1 MDKKK
6 EVRCNNLH
14 YNYDLAECDWLF
26 KHDVNPIGCGTHD
39 KTGKAWQQWDYTVRI
54 IISIWNNPNVMLR
67 KLNV

>member
-39 KTGKAWQQWDYTVRI
+39 KTG
-54 IISIWNNPNVMLR
+54 NPYIVFLVNKRYKELDSLYKKER
-67 KLNV
+67 